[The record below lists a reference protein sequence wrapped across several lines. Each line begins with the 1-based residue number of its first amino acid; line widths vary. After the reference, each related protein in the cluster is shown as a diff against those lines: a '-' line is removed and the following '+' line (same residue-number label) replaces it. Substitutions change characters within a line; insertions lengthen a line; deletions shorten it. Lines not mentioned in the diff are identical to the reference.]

1 MSARLD
7 LILIMSVN
15 PGFGGQS
22 FMESTLPKIEA
33 VRKRIDASGRDI
45 WLEFDAGVKAD
56 KAERIC
62 SAGAETLVAGSA
74 ISDGYAFTRIPWCPN
89 PLLKLPVSNALKAV
103 PLSTTH
109 PVPHCVPICAPCAA

>member
-1 MSARLD
+1 MHLKVRPVDA
-7 LILIMSVN
+7 LITMLAQAGASII
-15 PGFGGQS
+15 S
-22 FMESTLPKIEA
+22 FHLEA
-33 VRKRIDASGRDI
+33 SEHVDASSRDI
-45 WLEFDAGVKAD
+45 WLEVDAGVKAD

-89 PLLKLPVSNALKAV
+89 PLLKLPVPNALKAV